1 MEDYSLL
8 VDYQF
13 CTGCHTCEVACKQE
27 HHFPA
32 GKEGGVKVLE
42 MVHELPGGR
51 LDVTYFPYFTPACSF
66 CASRVKKG
74 LQPACVQHCMAGI
87 LEFGPLKDVAQEL
100 PADRK
105 VYLHSRRSAKAKK
118 KSSGVVK

>member
-8 VDYQF
+8 VDYLY

-32 GKEGGVKVLE
+32 GKEGGVRVME
-42 MVHELPGGR
+42 MVHELPGGKV
-51 LDVTYFPYFTPACSF
+51 DVTYFPYFTAACSF

-74 LQPACVQHCMAGI
+74 LLPACVQHCMAGI
-87 LEFGPLKDVAQEL
+87 LEFGRLQDLSGRL
-100 PADRK
+100 PAGRK
-105 VYLHSRRSAKAKK
+105 VYLHTRRPAK
-118 KSSGVVK
+118 GRVKHGR